1 MVQQKIYAD
10 PQLGNVIFRK
20 RKGIRRMSIRV
31 HPVKGVSVSVPYL
44 VPYAAAQAFFRLKR
58 EWIIQTVARQKERYK
73 DVSMADFQQI
83 EVMRRQAKAELP
95 RRLAELA
102 DRYGFTFNRVTIKH
116 NSTNWGSCSARNN
129 INLNLNIVRLPAA
142 LRDYILLHEL
152 CHLRHHDHGQGFH
165 LLLEHVCTD
174 NLLKLCDGIVS
185 VSNVLATD
193 SAVPSSASVSSA
205 PSSVPASAVPS
216 SVAMSSVS
224 PSAMPSSAHASA
236 LPVVATPADVQFAR
250 DLARAAAVSRARY
263 PIDHVCT
270 KAIKQYP
277 LM

>member
-1 MVQQKIYAD
+1 MALEQQKIYAD

-20 RKGIRRMSIRV
+20 RKGIRRVSIRV
-31 HPVKGVSVSVPYL
+31 HPSKGVSVSLPYL
-44 VPYAAAQAFFRLKR
+44 VPYTAAQAFFKLKR

-73 DVSMADFQQI
+73 DVPMADFQQI

-185 VSNVLATD
+185 D
-193 SAVPSSASVSSA
+193 SAVPASMPSAPVPSSASA
-205 PSSVPASAVPS
+205 SVPAVLS
-216 SVAMSSVS
+216 
-224 PSAMPSSAHASA
+224 
-236 LPVVATPADVQFAR
+236 PADVQQAR
-250 DLARAAAVSRARY
+250 EIARAAAVSRARY

-277 LM
+277 LI